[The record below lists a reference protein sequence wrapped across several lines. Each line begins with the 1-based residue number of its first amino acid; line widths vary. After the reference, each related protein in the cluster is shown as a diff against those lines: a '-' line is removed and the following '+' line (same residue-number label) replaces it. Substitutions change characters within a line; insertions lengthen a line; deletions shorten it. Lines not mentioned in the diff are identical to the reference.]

1 MPGTGPVA
9 GTLIVVTAILLGF
22 TRAASAPRGA
32 LALLDILVTVVLLDH
47 LIDLLLD
54 RVQVE

>member
-1 MPGTGPVA
+1 VPGAGPVA
-9 GTLIVVTAILLGF
+9 GALIVVTAMVLGF
-22 TRAASAPRGA
+22 TASASAPRGA
-32 LALLDILVTVVLLDH
+32 LALLSKLVTVVLLNH